1 MEKDRKKAAME
12 KKNCGKRKSIRRRSL

>member
-12 KKNCGKRKSIRRRSL
+12 KKNCGKRKSIRRSL